1 MIHCASDVDDCSSTL
16 FQIRVTSMDFAIDK
30 SPLTESEETR
40 SNSHLPSITVVRP
53 KQSRRYKLLPKEK
66 LRFPKNDV
74 SSQFWSKSNYTKHMP
89 LIPVNCDDS
98 EEFDGSL
105 FQKVSNEGLHDFLKS
120 DRQTRG
126 WSNLSKN
133 ADEWDDWDLNL
144 SIPSQ
149 QRTRYCCPLGCIL
162 S

>member
-40 SNSHLPSITVVRP
+40 
-53 KQSRRYKLLPKEK
+53 KK

-126 WSNLSKN
+126 WSNLSK
-133 ADEWDDWDLNL
+133 
-144 SIPSQ
+144 
-149 QRTRYCCPLGCIL
+149 IL
-162 S
+162 MNGMIGI